1 MIAHDQR
8 YALSI
13 NILLL
18 PLLIPGA
25 IMASELA
32 LEEPGSSPVRGHPV
46 IVERGRSQD
55 YSYVLF
61 FFFTVVSFSFPLL

>member
-1 MIAHDQR
+1 MLEIPREEAWSITKRGLRSKALAKPFYIRRKTEGASLEFCMIAHDQR

-25 IMASELA
+25 IMAQ
-32 LEEPGSSPVRGHPV
+32 R
-46 IVERGRSQD
+46 
-55 YSYVLF
+55 
-61 FFFTVVSFSFPLL
+61 